1 LRPNVG
7 LVLVDLSDFSD
18 RKEVES
24 LLARA
29 IILVPEGRSL
39 IVLWRCGTE
48 WTPQIPL
55 EAWVT
60 ITAMKTADER
70 RHDSIEFFGNGAV
83 RTYQRDERTPN
94 STWYWLCFRRPGE
107 KAYKRRNSVRRDVVE
122 ASTLAT
128 LHPVFTRDA
137 ANNVWHVTDRT
148 SKKGIR
154 ERFQVL
160 LTWSDEITLEVRT
173 SGTSR
178 FKRPTV
184 SFLDGLIGTA
194 TKTEYSWNPPSFSQR
209 LF

>member
-1 LRPNVG
+1 MRSNVG
-7 LVLVDLSDFSD
+7 LVLVDLSGFTD
-18 RKEVES
+18 REEVES
-24 LLARA
+24 LLTRA
-29 IILVPEGRSL
+29 ITLIPEGRNL
-39 IVLWRCGTE
+39 VVLWRCGAE

-60 ITAMKTADER
+60 ITVMKTADER
-70 RHDSIEFFGNGAV
+70 GLDSLEFFGNGAV
-83 RTYQRDERTPN
+83 RTYQRDESAPK

-107 KAYKRRNSVRRDVVE
+107 KAYKRRNSARLDVIE

-148 SKKGIR
+148 SKKAIR

-173 SGTSR
+173 SGSSR
-178 FKRPTV
+178 FERPTV
-184 SFLDGLIGTA
+184 SFSDGLIGTA
-194 TKTEYSWNPPSFSQR
+194 AKTEYSWNPPSSSQQ